1 MPAVEIRPTD
11 PRLPAIQV
19 LLAASDAYA
28 QSLYPAESNH
38 LDPVDELVKPNVY
51 FVGVY
56 VPGDA
61 APLGCGAV
69 KRLRDDNGLEYG
81 EIKRMFVAPAAR
93 GLGAGRA
100 VIAAL
105 EEHLRTHG
113 VGIARLETGIYNHA
127 ALALYERCG
136 YRRIGPFANYWD
148 DPLSVFMEKIL

>member
-1 MPAVEIRPTD
+1 MIEIRPTD
-11 PRLPAIQV
+11 PRLPAIQA

-38 LDPVDELVKPNVY
+38 LDPVDELIKPNAY

-56 VPGDA
+56 GAGNDDPV
-61 APLGCGAV
+61 GCGAV
-69 KRLRDDNGLEYG
+69 KRLRDDDGLEYG

-105 EEHLRTHG
+105 EAHLRTHG
-113 VGIARLETGIYNHA
+113 VRIARLETGIYNHE

-136 YRRIGPFANYWD
+136 YRRIGPFADYWD
-148 DPLSVFMEKIL
+148 DPLSVFMEKHL